1 MNNLRKEALSLELAG
16 RYSTTSGF
24 TTFNLVKSFNME
36 DIILIAQELNKLQ
49 SVKHVEIKKDY
60 IIEVKF
66 NDDFCPFLSK

>member
-1 MNNLRKEALSLELAG
+1 MNNLRKEALNLELAG

-24 TTFNLVKSFNME
+24 TTFNLIKSFSME
-36 DIILIAQELNKLQ
+36 DIILIAQELSKLQ
-49 SVKHVEIKKDY
+49 SVKHVEVKDY

>member
-1 MNNLRKEALSLELAG
+1 MNNLRKEALSLELSG

-24 TTFNLVKSFNME
+24 TTFNLFRSFNKE
-36 DIILIAQELNKLQ
+36 DIILIAKELSKLQ
-49 SVKHVEIKKDY
+49 SVNHVEIKDY

>member
-1 MNNLRKEALSLELAG
+1 MNNLRKEALNRELAG

-24 TTFNLVKSFNME
+24 TTFNLIKSFSME
-36 DIILIAQELNKLQ
+36 DIILIAQELRKLQ
-49 SVKHVEIKKDY
+49 SVKHVEIKDY

>member
-1 MNNLRKEALSLELAG
+1 MNNLRKEALNLELAG

-24 TTFNLVKSFNME
+24 TIFHLIKSFSME
-36 DIILIAQELNKLQ
+36 DIILIAQELRKLQ
-49 SVKHVEIKKDY
+49 SVKNVEIKGY

>member
-1 MNNLRKEALSLELAG
+1 MNNLRKEALYLELAG

-24 TTFNLVKSFNME
+24 TTFNLIKSFSME
-36 DIILIAQELNKLQ
+36 DIILIAQELRKLQ
-49 SVKHVEIKKDY
+49 SVKSVEIKDY